1 MGYMNY
7 DEREQLMIEIP
18 RLITALTVELIQS
31 ESLEDCNQ
39 RIDNYF
45 DGYHFFE
52 TIRKEEAEAIAK
64 EVKDLIKVA
73 LKIQKERKFLK
84 EFKCPYNKSEFRAAE
99 CYNCKFCFNDGIK
112 YTSECL
118 YEEED

>member
-1 MGYMNY
+1 MNY

-45 DGYHFFE
+45 NGYHFFE
-52 TIRKEEAEAIAK
+52 TIKSNEAEAIAK

-73 LKIQKERKFLK
+73 LKVQKDR
-84 EFKCPYNKSEFRAAE
+84 EF
-99 CYNCKFCFNDGIK
+99 I
-112 YTSECL
+112 
-118 YEEED
+118 

>member
-52 TIRKEEAEAIAK
+52 TIKKEEAEAIAK
-64 EVKDLIKVA
+64 EVKDLIKVS
-73 LKIQKERKFLK
+73 LKI
-84 EFKCPYNKSEFRAAE
+84 
-99 CYNCKFCFNDGIK
+99 
-112 YTSECL
+112 
-118 YEEED
+118 

>member
-1 MGYMNY
+1 MHTVADSTGGNNMNY

-45 DGYHFFE
+45 NGYHFFE
-52 TIRKEEAEAIAK
+52 TIKSNEAEAIAK

-73 LKIQKERKFLK
+73 LKVQKDR
-84 EFKCPYNKSEFRAAE
+84 EF
-99 CYNCKFCFNDGIK
+99 I
-112 YTSECL
+112 
-118 YEEED
+118 

>member
-31 ESLEDCNQ
+31 ESLEDCNR

-52 TIRKEEAEAIAK
+52 TIKSNEAEAIAK

-73 LKIQKERKFLK
+73 LKVQKDR
-84 EFKCPYNKSEFRAAE
+84 EF
-99 CYNCKFCFNDGIK
+99 I
-112 YTSECL
+112 
-118 YEEED
+118 